1 MGFNSR
7 LPTLKITL
15 CGDYAVG
22 KTSICRRFGG
32 KRFKESYKPTVGVE
46 ISTQTIHL
54 DGIDSKVRLQIWD
67 MGGQSRFETVLPR
80 YFKGAKGTLVVFD
93 LTRKKSLKSVPK
105 WIRKTR
111 NEADSPS
118 LILVGNKSDLE
129 GLRSVD
135 RSAAEELK
143 NKHSLAGYIETSA
156 RKDHNI
162 DKAFHKLIHAIIK
175 QKRERKTQ

>member
-1 MGFNSR
+1 MCLLGFNDR
-7 LPTLKITL
+7 IPTLKITL

-54 DGIDSKVRLQIWD
+54 DGIDRKLRLQIWD
-67 MGGQSRFETVLPR
+67 MGGQSRFETILPR
-80 YFKGAKGTLVVFD
+80 YFKGAKGSLVVFD
-93 LTRKKSLKSVPK
+93 LTRQKSLKSVPK
-105 WIRKTR
+105 WIQKAR
-111 NEADSPS
+111 NEADSPA
-118 LILVGNKSDLE
+118 LLLVGNKSDLG

-143 NKHSLAGYIETSA
+143 KKHSLAGYIETSA
-156 RKDHNI
+156 KEKHNI
-162 DKAFHKLIHAIIK
+162 DKAFHRLVQAIIK
-175 QKRERKTQ
+175 QNNER